1 MSYLQYTTRDR
12 RLRIRRGEPIEEC
25 GCTLWPIT
33 MDHYEDFT
41 QCRNS
46 IAIRLSSLPVR
57 YMMMD
62 YLSAIFALEYDAV
75 KENPDAPIGGV
86 FYRLIQLFC
95 LSMRVE
101 LTGQTLNDGLH
112 TTLDAKGNVGIEYLE
127 FTQKCANGEAKT
139 VCLTPFQ
146 FSSQIRPLIAAQNQ
160 ILLPDESE
168 NSDLVADYERK
179 KQLQSKGPP
188 LNADLDDLVS
198 SVAYLSGVS
207 DREIM
212 EWTVRDFENRRRA
225 IERVMKHQIYTQAE
239 MSGMVSFKNGN
250 PYPSWCFDASDET
263 LGTLATSDLAKTLS
277 GAASPGPM

>member
-1 MSYLQYTTRDR
+1 MSYLQYTSRDR

-25 GCTLWPIT
+25 GLTLWPIT

-62 YLSAIFALEYDAV
+62 YLSAIFALELDAL
-75 KENPDAPIGGV
+75 KENPDKPTGGI
-86 FYRLIQLFC
+86 FYRLMQLFA

-101 LTGQTLNDGLH
+101 MDGQVLNDGLH
-112 TTLDAKGNVGIEYLE
+112 TTVDAKGNIGIEYLE
-127 FTQKCANGEAKT
+127 FKQSGIDGEPKT
-139 VCLTPFQ
+139 VRVTPFQ

-179 KQLQSKGPP
+179 KQLESKGPP

-207 DREIM
+207 DSEIM
-212 EWTVRDFENRRRA
+212 NWTVRDFENRRRA
-225 IERVMKHQIYTQAE
+225 IDRVMKHQIFTQAE

-263 LGTLATSDLAKTLS
+263 LGTMAAADLAKTLS